1 MEERVLY
8 KLKIADIYFFAD
20 TYPDRY
26 TKEIFE
32 PYITEDVPP
41 LQDIINVECNLT
53 EEEISVPADGKLTSR
68 EANEWY
74 SDGAGRYTVCY
85 RDPDEGFVCAR
96 LDYDNNTKKAVVLM
110 LDVNKLKGIDT
121 EFFLANVLEY
131 LFRLVLIFEGG
142 FIVHASSIVHEGYG
156 IAFSAL
162 SGTGKSTHTALW
174 QEVYPGTVILN
185 DDGPAL
191 KQRDGIWYIYGTP
204 WAGTSGINVNAAV
217 PLKSLV
223 FLERSEVN
231 TIRTLSALES
241 IRRIFEAIT
250 HPVSDELMNVILGT
264 VSSFISGNELCVLGC
279 NISPE
284 APKTVKEFLYK

>member
-1 MEERVLY
+1 MKDRVTY
-8 KLKIADIYFFAD
+8 KLKIADIYFFVD
-20 TYPDRY
+20 SYPDRY
-26 TKEIFE
+26 LGEIFE
-32 PYITEDVPP
+32 PYITSDTPTEFVSAVCH
-41 LQDIINVECNLT
+41 LTEDIIDT
-53 EEEISVPADGKLTSR
+53 PKDGKLTSR

-74 SDGAGRYTVCY
+74 SDTEGRYTVCF

-96 LDYDNNTKKAVVLM
+96 LDYDNKTKSGNVLM
-110 LDVNKLKGIDT
+110 RDVNKLYGTDT
-121 EFFLANVLEY
+121 EYFLSNVVEY
-131 LFRLVLIFEGG
+131 LFRLVLLFEGG
-142 FIVHASSIVHEGYG
+142 FIVHASSIIHEGYG

-174 QEVYPGTVILN
+174 QEVYPGTEILN

-191 KQRDGIWYIYGTP
+191 RVKDGIWYIYGTP
-204 WAGTSGINVNAAV
+204 WAGTSGINVNKSA

-250 HPVSDELMNVILGT
+250 HPVSDELMNVILST
-264 VSSFISGNELCVLGC
+264 VSAFISANELCVLGC
-279 NISPE
+279 NISPD
-284 APKTVKEFLYK
+284 APKTVKDFLYK